1 MGKQAAVF
9 NSAGHRP
16 HRHAFAALLLANVAL
31 SFGPWLVRLA
41 DTGPVAAG
49 FWRMALA
56 APLLGLLAAWAG
68 QPVHWPGRRI
78 FLILSGAALF
88 FAADLA
94 AWHAGI
100 RLTKL
105 SNAALF
111 GNFASFAFAAW
122 GLWLARRWPAPT
134 QALALMLAAIGCALL
149 MSESAELSTAHL
161 RGDLLALLAGAF
173 YFFYLVGI
181 ERVSDSIRPLPLLAI
196 ATAMGALFLLPA
208 AVAMGETVVPHR
220 WGPLLVLAIGSQ
232 VIGQGL
238 LVFAIGE
245 VPPLV
250 VGLAFLTQPAIS
262 AAIGWVVYGEG
273 LSPRD
278 WTGAVAIAVALV
290 LVRLRGAPAKA
301 TYQE

>member
-1 MGKQAAVF
+1 MSIQARQDESG
-9 NSAGHRP
+9 SAERRP
-16 HRHAFAALLLANVAL
+16 HRLAFAALLLANAAL
-31 SFGPWLVRLA
+31 SLGPWLVRLA

-56 APLLGLLAAWAG
+56 APLLALLAKAVG
-68 QPVHWPGRRI
+68 QPVRWPGWRT
-78 FLILSGAALF
+78 FLIIAGAAIF

-105 SNAALF
+105 GNAALF

-122 GLWLARRWPAPT
+122 GLWLARRWPAPM
-134 QALALMLAAIGCALL
+134 QALALFLAALGCALL
-149 MSESAELSTAHL
+149 MSESADLSTAHL

-173 YFFYLVGI
+173 YFFYLIGV
-181 ERVSDSIRPLPLLAI
+181 ERVSDMIKPLPLLVI
-196 ATAMGALFLLPA
+196 ASSVGALFLLPA
-208 AVAMGETVVPHR
+208 SLAMGESVMPHD
-220 WGPLLVLAIGSQ
+220 WTPLIALAIGSQ

-238 LVFAIGE
+238 LVFAIGQM
-245 VPPLV
+245 PPLV

-262 AAIGWVVYGEG
+262 AAIGWVVYGE
-273 LSPRD
+273 SFSVRD

-290 LVRLRGAPAKA
+290 LVRLRPAAPRA
-301 TYQE
+301 T

>member
-1 MGKQAAVF
+1 MGKQAVTAQSVER
-9 NSAGHRP
+9 RP

-31 SFGPWLVRLA
+31 SFGSWLVRIA

-56 APLLGLLAAWAG
+56 VPMLFVLAAMVG
-68 QPVHWPGRRI
+68 QRVRWPGWRI

-94 AWHAGI
+94 AWHIAI
-100 RLTKL
+100 RMTKL

-122 GLWLARRWPAPT
+122 GLWLARRWPAPA
-134 QALALMLAAIGCALL
+134 QSAALVLAAIGCALL

-161 RGDLLALLAGAF
+161 RGDLLALLAGAL
-173 YFFYLVGI
+173 YFFYLVGV
-181 ERVSDSIRPLPLLAI
+181 ERLSDTIKPLPMLAI

-208 AVAMGETVVPHR
+208 SIAMGETVVPQD
-220 WGPLLVLAIGSQ
+220 WAPLIALAIGSQ
-232 VIGQGL
+232 LIGQGL

-262 AAIGWVVYGEG
+262 AAIGWIIYDERFSV
-273 LSPRD
+273 RD
-278 WTGAVAIAVALV
+278 WTGAVAIAIALV
-290 LVRLRGAPAKA
+290 LVRLRPAPAKA
-301 TYQE
+301 T

>member
-1 MGKQAAVF
+1 MAKQAVVVK
-9 NSAGHRP
+9 SADRRP
-16 HRHAFAALLLANVAL
+16 HRHAFAALLLANFAL
-31 SFGPWLVRLA
+31 SLGPWLVRLT

-56 APLLGLLAAWAG
+56 TPLLVVLAAAVG
-68 QPVHWPGRRI
+68 QPVRWPGWRI
-78 FLILSGAALF
+78 FLILSGAAVF

-122 GLWLARRWPAPT
+122 GLWLARRWPAPL
-134 QALALMLAAIGCALL
+134 QGLALLLAAVGCALL
-149 MSESAELSTAHL
+149 MSESAELSRAHL
-161 RGDLLALLAGAF
+161 EGDLLALLAGAF
-173 YFFYLVGI
+173 YFLYLVGV
-181 ERVSDSIRPLPLLAI
+181 ERVSDAIKPLPLIAI
-196 ATAMGALFLLPA
+196 ATGVGALSLLPA
-208 AVAMGETVVPHR
+208 AIAMGETVVPER
-220 WGPLLVLAIGSQ
+220 WAPLVALAIGSQ
-232 VIGQGL
+232 VVGQGL

-262 AAIGWVVYGEG
+262 AAIGWIVYGEG
-273 LSPRD
+273 LSLRD
-278 WTGAVAIAVALV
+278 WIGAVAIAVALV
-290 LVRLRGAPAKA
+290 LVRLRSVPAKA
-301 TYQE
+301 T